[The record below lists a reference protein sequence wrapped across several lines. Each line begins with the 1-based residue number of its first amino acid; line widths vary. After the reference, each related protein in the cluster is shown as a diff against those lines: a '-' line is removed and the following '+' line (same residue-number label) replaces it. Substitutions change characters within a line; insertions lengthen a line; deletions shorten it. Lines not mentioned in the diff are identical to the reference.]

1 MTTFGLRMRLIIY
14 KQPTTIVTI
23 ADQMKF
29 HFEIVHYHGNLR
41 MIAWL
46 IGKSKQESAIAN
58 QRLKEAIY
66 G

>member
-1 MTTFGLRMRLIIY
+1 
-14 KQPTTIVTI
+14 
-23 ADQMKF
+23 MKF
-29 HFEIVHYHGNLR
+29 HFEIVHYQGNLR